1 MKTQNSAQI
10 IWDLSSLSAKVRE
23 MRIVEAEFRIEI
35 YNIYNSDIALDCIHL
50 GAGLEHW
57 KPKLYQARQHEGK
70 LLKLE
75 THQGKD
81 TSEGM
86 PMSLR
91 DPFLP
96 KLALLRLNPPR
107 WRVLAITLLFPCMD
121 KQGSFYKAQ
130 EGIEN
135 GVFDVTSIYIYI
147 HTSIPMSRCQTRVD
161 GFNLVEN

>member
-147 HTSIPMSRCQTRVD
+147 HPYLCQDVKPGLMVSTS
-161 GFNLVEN
+161 